1 MENLNLTEETL
12 KDEIAKAIAAAA
24 KADASEPRAQAA
36 YYDPNTG
43 RTIIELRNG
52 ASFLFPPELVQGLA
66 GASPDELAQVEVT
79 PSGEGLHWE
88 TLDVDLSIPALMVGI
103 FGTKAWM
110 AELGSRGGSV
120 TSTTKAKAARKN
132 GKRGGRPRKT
142 VKETQQR

>member
-1 MENLNLTEETL
+1 
-12 KDEIAKAIAAAA
+12 
-24 KADASEPRAQAA
+24 
-36 YYDPNTG
+36 
-43 RTIIELRNG
+43 
-52 ASFLFPPELVQGLA
+52 LA